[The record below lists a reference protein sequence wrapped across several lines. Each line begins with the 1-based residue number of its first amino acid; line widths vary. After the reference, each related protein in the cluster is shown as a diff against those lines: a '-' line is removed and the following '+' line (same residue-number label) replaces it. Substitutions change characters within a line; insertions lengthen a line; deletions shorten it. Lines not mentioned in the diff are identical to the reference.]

1 MPQPV
6 AWWRNSGLVL
16 LLLLFLPPLGALL
29 AIFSPWHIALKLL
42 VILWALVWS
51 AALLFRLAVHPATAH
66 HRDRRLGAVDV
77 ARSLL

>member
-1 MPQPV
+1 MPPLLPQAQPV

-16 LLLLFLPPLGALL
+16 LLLLFLPPLGAVL

-51 AALLFRLAVHPATAH
+51 TALIFLWPLIQPMLTTAI
-66 HRDRRLGAVDV
+66 GG
-77 ARSLL
+77 

>member
-1 MPQPV
+1 VLVSTPQPV

-16 LLLLFLPPLGALL
+16 LLLLFLPPLGAVL

-51 AALLFRLAVHPATAH
+51 AALLFVWPFIQPLLTTAIS
-66 HRDRRLGAVDV
+66 G
-77 ARSLL
+77 

>member
-1 MPQPV
+1 MPKPLNQARPV

-16 LLLLFLPPLGALL
+16 LLLLFLPPAGGIL

-51 AALLFRLAVHPATAH
+51 AALLFLVLLLQPMLVTAI
-66 HRDRRLGAVDV
+66 GG
-77 ARSLL
+77 